1 MRFSKRWRST
11 EPMPRDDGARLLRL
25 LDIAYLTVLPPL
37 LLVLKLPML
46 IFLAGMAV
54 LIGLRKR
61 VTLPT
66 QLAILFVGGAAIFL
80 SLYGAFNFIG
90 LSRLKLFVELLTY
103 LLLLAVSLQRLTGKI
118 NIYLAIS
125 PMLLLALSLFFFD
138 SIPML
143 LYVVFEIF
151 VLLWLILTWQ
161 MRSDLSGSLRMAGT
175 LFLLSLP
182 LVVLLFIFF
191 PRISFGHASYGF
203 RGESITRMGH
213 DGTMRLD
220 AGALNVLSDRIVM
233 EVGFEGEV
241 PPESSLYFRGSVL
254 YLDKK
259 DHWEALPSY
268 VRRRIAPRKYAMPPM
283 LEKADDIVIY
293 KVSLY
298 PTRKRWLYM
307 LDLPIEAPEGASI
320 DADFQVTLKKPID
333 EPQIY
338 AASSALRYRYGAS
351 TEKEVVAFARQAD
364 PEANPKTAAAAQ
376 KLRTVYTDEEERLGA
391 LITFFRESK
400 LTYTLRPEPLDLN
413 RSADSFLFDKKGG
426 YCVHFAS
433 SFVTMARLAGLP
445 ARIVTGYKGNR
456 SNSVKNYLAVEER
469 DAHAWAEVLVDGAWR
484 RVETT
489 ATAAY
494 IAGDAARANAAGAK
508 EAQGRETGP
517 GISRAGLYLLYA
529 KYRIETWILRYSR
542 FRQMQLLQK
551 AREEPEFILKFA
563 ASVLT
568 LLMLVYLG
576 VNRLRR
582 QPCGDR
588 TLCLLRPLLKRLERE
603 GYVRREGETMHAFLT
618 RCREARPERE
628 TLERVDTLYHAIRYG
643 ERSGETERLRRA
655 VREFLKNGKGRTS

>member
-11 EPMPRDDGARLLRL
+11 ESPTGGVSPLRL

-46 IFLAGMAV
+46 LFVTGVVV
-54 LIGLRKR
+54 LILSGKR
-61 VTLPT
+61 ATLPT
-66 QLAILFVGGAAIFL
+66 QIALLVSGALAIFL
-80 SLYGAFNFIG
+80 SLYGTFNYVG

-103 LLLLAVSLQRLTGKI
+103 LLILAVSLQRLTGKI

-143 LYVVFEIF
+143 FYVVFEIF
-151 VLLWLILTWQ
+151 VMLWLILTWR
-161 MRSDLSGSLRMAGT
+161 MRTTLAGSLRMAGT

-203 RGESITRMGH
+203 RGESLTRMGH

-220 AGALNVLSDRIVM
+220 AGALDVLSHRIVM

-241 PPESSLYFRGSVL
+241 PPENRLYFRGSVL
-254 YLDKK
+254 YLDRK
-259 DHWEALPSY
+259 DHWEPLPPFI
-268 VRRRIAPRKYAMPPM
+268 RRRIAPRKYALPPM
-283 LEKADDIVIY
+283 YEEADEIVIY

-298 PTRKRWLYM
+298 PTHKRWLYM

-351 TEKEVVAFARQAD
+351 TEKQIVAIALQAD
-364 PEANPKTAAAAQ
+364 PAANPRTAEAAKAIEAAHP
-376 KLRTVYTDEEERLGA
+376 DEAERLNA
-391 LITFFRESK
+391 MIRYFKDAK

-413 RSADSFLFDKKGG
+413 RSADSFLFDKKAG

-433 SFVTMARLAGLP
+433 AFVTMARLAGLP
-445 ARIVTGYKGNR
+445 ARVVTGYKASL
-456 SNSVKNYLAVEER
+456 SNSVENYLAVEER
-469 DAHAWAEVLVDGAWR
+469 DAHAWAEVLVKGAWR

-494 IAGDAARANAAGAK
+494 VAPETPGSAAAAEEKKSRGTT
-508 EAQGRETGP
+508 ETGL
-517 GISRAGLYLLYA
+517 SKTDLYLLYA

-551 AREEPEFILKFA
+551 AKKEPLFVLKFA
-563 ASVLT
+563 GSLLLLVLT
-568 LLMLVYLG
+568 VTLAAAY
-576 VNRLRR
+576 LRR
-582 QPCGDR
+582 EPCDR
-588 TLCLLRPLLKRLERE
+588 ETRCLLEPLLKRLQKE
-603 GYVRREGETMHAFLT
+603 GYTRREGETMHAFLL
-618 RCREARPERE
+618 RCAADHPGRERL
-628 TLERVDTLYHAIRYG
+628 LEIDRLYHEILYGEAKEKEKSLKRAIRDFF
-643 ERSGETERLRRA
+643 ETGSTL
-655 VREFLKNGKGRTS
+655 